1 MNNAN
6 KTITYLYFI
15 TLFFIT
21 LSGFAQM
28 PIFSR
33 YYIASLPGLGWLGE
47 FYVSHR
53 IHYIFAVILSGLAAY
68 MLVDFF
74 LGKMNSRRITRA
86 GYTKAGII
94 AGLILTGSLMM
105 VKNFTGTPFPNG
117 VIIFLDVSHLFFC
130 MGLLFLTAM
139 EVIRGIRH
147 ATSTDIII

>member
-1 MNNAN
+1 MNNTN
-6 KTITYLYFI
+6 RTITYLYFI

-33 YYIASLPGLGWLGE
+33 YYIADIPGLGWLGD
-47 FYVSHR
+47 FYINHK
-53 IHYIFAVILSGLAAY
+53 IHYIFATVFLGLVTY
-68 MLVDFF
+68 TMVDFF
-74 LGKMNSRRITRA
+74 MDKKSSGKITRT

-94 AGLILTGSLMM
+94 AGLIITGSLMM

-117 VIIFLDVSHLFFC
+117 VIIFLDISHLVFC

-139 EVIRGIRH
+139 EVVRNSLPRH
-147 ATSTDIII
+147 